1 MNKERHILLLFPH
14 PDDETFSAAGTIMMH
29 KREHGTKVTVASL
42 TSGEMGRNLGNPR
55 VANRET
61 LPLIRKKE
69 LENACDIM
77 GVDELLHLG
86 YRDKTL
92 EFEDVQTVATHLQ
105 EVIQDVDPSLVITF
119 YPGLSIHPDHDAT
132 GAAVIEAMRKIPESR
147 RPKLHT
153 KAITANAADEIGE
166 ADIVYDIGDLMDRKL
181 QAIDAHESQM
191 QEVSAI
197 TKQKIAEG
205 DEDTEA
211 WIRYEEFWTYEC

>member
-1 MNKERHILLLFPH
+1 MNKEGHILLLFPH

-42 TSGEMGRNLGNPR
+42 TSGEMGRNWGNPP

-61 LPLIRKKE
+61 LPFIRQKE
-69 LENACDIM
+69 LQNACDIM

-92 EFEDVQTVATHLQ
+92 EFEDEQTLASHLRK
-105 EVIQDVDPSLVITF
+105 VILDVDPSLVITF
-119 YPGLSIHPDHDAT
+119 HPGLSIHPDHDAT
-132 GAAVIEAMRKIPESR
+132 GAAVVEAMKKIPESK

-153 KAITANAADEIGE
+153 KAITANAVEEIGE
-166 ADIVYDIGDLMDRKL
+166 ADIVYDIDDLMERKL

-211 WIRYEEFWTYEC
+211 WIRYEEFWTYEL